1 MALLVRI
8 EHELT
13 SSSVNPTCGPVVVTS
28 ALSSLVI
35 LALCTDAHLFL
46 WKTLA
51 KGGVDGG
58 TVVSKI

>member
-1 MALLVRI
+1 MAPLVHI

-13 SSSVNPTCGPVVVTS
+13 SSIVNLTCGTVVVTS
-28 ALSSLVI
+28 DMSSLVI
-35 LALCTDAHLFL
+35 LVLCTDSPLFL

-58 TVVSKI
+58 TVVSNI